1 MTVRALADAVL
12 TAFATSDL
20 AAVER
25 LVAPSATVYG
35 TDADEHWHDRAG
47 LAAALDA
54 MRSQELSAHWREPPQ
69 TGDRWVA
76 GIAIYRAGN
85 GPPIETRVTMAFE
98 GDQLVHAHFSIAAP
112 TAVITD

>member
-1 MTVRALADAVL
+1 VTARTLADDVL

-35 TDADEHWHDRAG
+35 TDVGEHWHDRAG

-54 MRSQELSAHWREPPQ
+54 MRSLQLSAAWREPPQ
-69 TGDRWVA
+69 TGDGWA
-76 GIAIYRAGN
+76 TGIAVYRAGD
-85 GPPIETRVTMAFE
+85 GPPLETRVTMVFE
-98 GDQLVHAHFSIAAP
+98 AGRLVHAHFSVAAP
-112 TAVITD
+112 AAVSEE

>member
-1 MTVRALADAVL
+1 MTARALADAVL

-35 TDADEHWHDRAG
+35 TDAGEQWHDRAG
-47 LAAALDA
+47 LADALDA
-54 MRSQELSAHWREPPQ
+54 MRSLELSASWREPPE
-69 TGDRWVA
+69 TGDGWVA

-85 GPPIETRVTMAFE
+85 GPPLETRVTMAFE
-98 GDQLVHAHFSIAAP
+98 GDQLVHAHFSVAAP
-112 TAVITD
+112 TAVIPD

>member
-1 MTVRALADAVL
+1 VTARALADAVL

-47 LAAALDA
+47 LADALDA
-54 MRSQELSAHWREPPQ
+54 MRSLELSARWREPPQ
-69 TGDRWVA
+69 TGDGWVA
-76 GIAIYRAGN
+76 GIAIYRAAN
-85 GPPIETRVTMAFE
+85 GPPLETRVTMAFE
-98 GDQLVHAHFSIAAP
+98 GDRLVHAHFSIAAP
-112 TAVITD
+112 TAVVTD